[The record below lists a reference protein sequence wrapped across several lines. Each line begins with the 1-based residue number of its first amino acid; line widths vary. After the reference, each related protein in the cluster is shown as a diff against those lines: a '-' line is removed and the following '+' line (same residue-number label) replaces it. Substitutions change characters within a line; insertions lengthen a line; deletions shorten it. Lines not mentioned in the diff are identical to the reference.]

1 MYKATGYRKTAVA
14 QITLTP
20 GEGKIT
26 VNEKPLLEFFTSEM
40 FVRPIYQPLELVNM
54 KTKFDVNVK
63 VNGSGYNSQAEA
75 MRNGIAKALLEFD
88 PELRPPL
95 KKAGFLSRD
104 ARKKERMKAG
114 MRGARKARQYRKR

>member
-1 MYKATGYRKTAVA
+1 MYRATGYRKTAVA

-20 GEGKIT
+20 GEGKVVI
-26 VNEKPLLEFFTSEM
+26 NEKPINEFFTSDM
-40 FVRPIYQPLELVNM
+40 FYRPIFQPLELVNM
-54 KTKFDVNVK
+54 KTKFDVTVK
-63 VNGSGYNSQAEA
+63 VAGSGYNSQAEA